1 MIRSSLKSGLKRL
14 LGVEVRPAAAPPPPA
29 WRDAPPVRVE
39 PPAAKAPVVEVAP
52 PMVAE
57 LTPVAAGP
65 AAVAPVVAP
74 VVELAPIAEI
84 IEAVPAK
91 ATKAKK
97 KAKPAAEVVAAA
109 EPAAAVA
116 AAPVPEAATDTVG
129 PAAYSMEQVQEIFDE
144 MVRPALQGDGG
155 DITLLRIDG
164 NDVIVKL
171 VGSCSTCPSS
181 IMTMK
186 MGVEALLREELP
198 GFGNLIQEG

>member
-1 MIRSSLKSGLKRL
+1 
-14 LGVEVRPAAAPPPPA
+14 
-29 WRDAPPVRVE
+29 
-39 PPAAKAPVVEVAP
+39 
-52 PMVAE
+52 MVAE
-57 LTPVAAGP
+57 LTPVAAVP

>member
-57 LTPVAAGP
+57 LTPVAAVP